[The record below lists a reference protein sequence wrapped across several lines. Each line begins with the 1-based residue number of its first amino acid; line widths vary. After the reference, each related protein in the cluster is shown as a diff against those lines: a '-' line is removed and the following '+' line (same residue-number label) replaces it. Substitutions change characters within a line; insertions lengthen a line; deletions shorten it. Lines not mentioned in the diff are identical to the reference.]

1 MLHKHLCEAMTKE
14 IAAIEKNHT
23 WEFTVLPDGVK
34 PIGVKWVFKTKL
46 DADGQVEKYKAR
58 LIAKGYA

>member
-1 MLHKHLCEAMTKE
+1 MTKE

-23 WEFTVLPDGVK
+23 WEFTILPDGVK